1 MKQYLLDEIAKPD
14 LDRITAYLNDQARPA
29 GLEGL
34 WWVELPQ
41 DLLTSEQQAHP
52 DCQPHRFA
60 VELGRTSLRFEF
72 FIRSNRHLRC
82 SCAGY
87 ATPAQRAW
95 IMDFADR
102 LVEDLQLRT

>member
-1 MKQYLLDEIAKPD
+1 MRQYVLDEIGRSD
-14 LDRITAYLNDQARPA
+14 LDRIKTYLNDKAQAS

-34 WWVELPQ
+34 WWVEVPRE
-41 DLLTSEQQAHP
+41 LLSLEQQEHRE
-52 DCQPHRFA
+52 CQPHRFA

-87 ATPAQRAW
+87 AGLEQRAW
-95 IMDFADR
+95 IMNFADL

>member
-1 MKQYLLDEIAKPD
+1 MKQYVLDEIARPD
-14 LDRITAYLNDQARPA
+14 LERIKAYLDGKAKPS

-34 WWVELPQ
+34 WWVELTGE
-41 DLLTSEQQAHP
+41 LLSDEQSSHP
-52 DCQPHRFA
+52 ECQPHRFA
-60 VELGRTSLRFEF
+60 VELGRTSLRFEL

-87 ATPAQRAW
+87 ANEPQRAW
-95 IMDFADR
+95 ILHFADR

>member
-60 VELGRTSLRFEF
+60 VELGR
-72 FIRSNRHLRC
+72 
-82 SCAGY
+82 
-87 ATPAQRAW
+87 AW